1 MTVKESSA
9 SSDIYKPLGGLFQS
23 REGRSLIDC
32 ERNHTQPR
40 STSLHYRAALHGS
53 TVTVISQKIL
63 ILKAALS
70 DKEKRNIPG
79 FSDSIEIFCVLCR

>member
-1 MTVKESSA
+1 MAVKESSA
-9 SSDIYKPLGGLFQS
+9 SSDIYKPLRGLFQS

-40 STSLHYRAALHGS
+40 LTKSTSLHYREALHRS
-53 TVTVISQKIL
+53 TITVISQKIL

-70 DKEKRNIPG
+70 DKEKRKMRG
-79 FSDSIEIFCVLCR
+79 FRFN